1 MGYAETIEECCRYID
16 RNFQK
21 ELSAIELAGEI
32 PLFLLSFLQNFSGD
46 QGYFCGGVYSLQED
60 GSGDRPHLWRGRDA
74 GGCSGCGI

>member
-1 MGYAETIEECCRYID
+1 MGYAETIAECCRYID

-21 ELSAIELAGEI
+21 ELSAIELAEKYHY
-32 PLFLLSFLQNFSGD
+32 SYYHFSGD